1 MFSLTYLAGHTTQ
14 DVIAMAAALKEAYP
28 DEKTRPDYVK
38 VLIEKAKKETAKD
51 VARAFFFRPTP
62 SWLPPGRSTCLRAC
76 CSWD

>member
-51 VARAFFFRPTP
+51 VARAFFSVRRLRGFRQVVQHV
-62 SWLPPGRSTCLRAC
+62 
-76 CSWD
+76 